1 MTQPFTLGVNYWPR
15 KKAMYWWSNFDAG
28 EVREEFAVIK
38 EIGLNVVRL
47 FLLWD
52 DFQPEPTSVAK
63 DKLDNLVKVADI
75 AAEYELGLDVTFFTG
90 HMSGPNW
97 SPRWLLGGP
106 LPPRR
111 INTGCAMWSATAR
124 SPIRV
129 IATCSMMRWR

>member
-28 EVREEFAVIK
+28 EVHEEFAVIK
-38 EIGLNVVRL
+38 EIGMDVVRL

-63 DKLDNLVKVADI
+63 DKVGNLVKVADI
-75 AAEYELGLDVTFFTG
+75 AAENGLGLDVPFFTG

-97 SPRWLLGGP
+97 TALSP
-106 LPPRR
+106 
-111 INTGCAMWSATAR
+111 AF
-124 SPIRV
+124 
-129 IATCSMMRWR
+129 